1 MTFNET
7 IFFLSE
13 FLISIRKLEDFITF
27 DLRIPEK
34 WGIPKSIVDEGKLV
48 PFDLQDDGFK
58 GYSFVCS
65 ISDSEIDM
73 TIDKIKKTIKLNK
86 DKEIKEKLFK
96 ETIDSL
102 KKTFEKNDL
111 EKLKNLYF
119 DFKIEQPLIDDTE
132 ERQISDDIELA

>member
-7 IFFLSE
+7 ISFLSDY
-13 FLISIRKLEDFITF
+13 LVSIRKLEDFISF
-27 DLRIPEK
+27 DLKIPEK
-34 WGIPKSIVDEGKLV
+34 WGIPKSIVDEGKLI
-48 PFDLQDDGFK
+48 PFELDENGYK
-58 GYSFVCS
+58 GYSFVCN
-65 ISDSEIDM
+65 ISDLDIDS

-96 ETIDSL
+96 ETIDVL

-119 DFKIEQPLIDDTE
+119 DFKIEQSLIDDTE
-132 ERQISDDIELA
+132 EGQISDDTELA